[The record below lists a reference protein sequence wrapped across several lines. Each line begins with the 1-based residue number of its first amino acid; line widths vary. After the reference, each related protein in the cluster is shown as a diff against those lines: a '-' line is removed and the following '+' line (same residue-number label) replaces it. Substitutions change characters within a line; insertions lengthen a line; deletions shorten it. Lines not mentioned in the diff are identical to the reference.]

1 MSDSSKEFEHKEDAE
16 ISEEAEKQNQNFMAN
31 VETSDQET
39 GSPNS
44 NPGKDQTADASA
56 RLAEMQAE
64 LNKYKD
70 AALRA
75 AADLDNYRKR
85 VSRERDESIK
95 YANAGF
101 LERLIPV
108 LDNFELGL
116 QAARNAPEA
125 AAIVDGLTMV
135 YKQLQDFLANTGV
148 ETIDELGLQAARNA
162 PEAAAIVD
170 GLSMVYKQL
179 QDFLANTGVETIDA
193 LGQTFDPNLHE
204 ALAQEESLE
213 VPEGKVIR
221 QVRRGYRLRDRLLR
235 PANVVVSKGA
245 PHQVAAGQERE

>member
-1 MSDSSKEFEHKEDAE
+1 MSDSSKEFERKENAG
-16 ISEEAEKQNQNFMAN
+16 IGEEVERQNEKFMAN
-31 VETSDQET
+31 LETTDPEAT
-39 GSPNS
+39 SPNL
-44 NPGKDQTADASA
+44 NPGGEPTAEPGVRS
-56 RLAEMQAE
+56 AEMEVE

-101 LERLIPV
+101 LERLIPI
-108 LDNFELGL
+108 LDNF
-116 QAARNAPEA
+116 
-125 AAIVDGLTMV
+125 
-135 YKQLQDFLANTGV
+135 
-148 ETIDELGLQAARNA
+148 ELGLQAARNA

-179 QDFLANTGVETIDA
+179 QDFLANSGVETIDA
-193 LGQTFDPNLHE
+193 TGQTFDPNLHE
-204 ALAQEESLE
+204 ALAQEESHDI
-213 VPEGKVIR
+213 PEGKVIR

-245 PHQVAAGQERE
+245 PHQVGAGKERE

>member
-1 MSDSSKEFEHKEDAE
+1 MTDSSKEFERKENAG
-16 ISEEAEKQNQNFMAN
+16 IGEEAERQHEKFMAN
-31 VETSDQET
+31 LETSDPEAT
-39 GSPNS
+39 SPNL
-44 NPGKDQTADASA
+44 NPGGEPAAEPGI
-56 RLAEMQAE
+56 RIAEMETE

-95 YANAGF
+95 YANAAF

-125 AAIVDGLTMV
+125 AAIVDGLSMV
-135 YKQLQDFLANTGV
+135 FKQLQDFLA
-148 ETIDELGLQAARNA
+148 
-162 PEAAAIVD
+162 
-170 GLSMVYKQL
+170 SS
-179 QDFLANTGVETIDA
+179 GVETIDA
-193 LGQTFDPNLHE
+193 AGQTFDPNLHE
-204 ALAQEESLE
+204 ALAQEESHDI
-213 VPEGKVIR
+213 PEGKVIR

-235 PANVVVSKGA
+235 PANVVVSKGS
-245 PHQVAAGQERE
+245 PHQVGAGKERE

>member
-1 MSDSSKEFEHKEDAE
+1 MTEPLKDFETKENAKIGENTEKQDEKFVTNLGTTDPEAGSPEPNKAGDSSTDPEIRVAE
-16 ISEEAEKQNQNFMAN
+16 
-31 VETSDQET
+31 
-39 GSPNS
+39 
-44 NPGKDQTADASA
+44 
-56 RLAEMQAE
+56 LQAE
-64 LNKYKD
+64 VSKYKD

-95 YANAGF
+95 HANTSF
-101 LERLIPV
+101 LERLIPI

-125 AAIVDGLTMV
+125 APIVDGLAMV
-135 YKQLQDFLANTGV
+135 YKQLQDFLANSGV
-148 ETIDELGLQAARNA
+148 ETI
-162 PEAAAIVD
+162 EAA
-170 GLSMVYKQL
+170 
-179 QDFLANTGVETIDA
+179 
-193 LGQTFDPNLHE
+193 GQTFDPNLHE
-204 ALAQEESLE
+204 ALAQEENHE

-245 PHQVAAGQERE
+245 PQRVAAGGEGE

>member
-1 MSDSSKEFEHKEDAE
+1 MSDSSKEFGRKDNAGLGG
-16 ISEEAEKQNQNFMAN
+16 EADRQNEKFMAN
-31 VETSDQET
+31 LETSDPEAT
-39 GSPNS
+39 SPNLT
-44 NPGKDQTADASA
+44 PGGEPTAEPGA
-56 RLAEMQAE
+56 RLAEMEAE

-95 YANAGF
+95 YANATF

-125 AAIVDGLTMV
+125 A
-135 YKQLQDFLANTGV
+135 
-148 ETIDELGLQAARNA
+148 
-162 PEAAAIVD
+162 PIVD

-179 QDFLANTGVETIDA
+179 QDFLANSGVETIDA
-193 LGQTFDPNLHE
+193 AGQTFDPNLHE
-204 ALAQEESLE
+204 ALAQEESHDI
-213 VPEGKVIR
+213 PEGNVIR

-235 PANVVVSKGA
+235 PANVVVSKGS
-245 PHQVAAGQERE
+245 PHQVGAGKERE

>member
-1 MSDSSKEFEHKEDAE
+1 MSDSSKEFEHKEEAG

-44 NPGKDQTADASA
+44 NPGKDQTADANA

-125 AAIVDGLTMV
+125 AAIVDGL
-135 YKQLQDFLANTGV
+135 
-148 ETIDELGLQAARNA
+148 
-162 PEAAAIVD
+162 
-170 GLSMVYKQL
+170 SMVYKQL
-179 QDFLANTGVETIDA
+179 HDFLANTGVETIDA

-204 ALAQEESLE
+204 ALAQEESQE
-213 VPEGKVIR
+213 VPEGKVLR
-221 QVRRGYRLRDRLLR
+221 QIRRGYRLRDRLLR
-235 PANVVVSKGA
+235 PANVVVSKGV
-245 PHQVAAGQERE
+245 PHQVAASQERE

>member
-1 MSDSSKEFEHKEDAE
+1 
-16 ISEEAEKQNQNFMAN
+16 MAN

-44 NPGKDQTADASA
+44 NPGEDQTADTSA

-116 QAARNAPEA
+116 QAARH
-125 AAIVDGLTMV
+125 
-135 YKQLQDFLANTGV
+135 
-148 ETIDELGLQAARNA
+148 A

-179 QDFLANTGVETIDA
+179 QDFLANPGVETIDA
-193 LGQTFDPNLHE
+193 LVQTFDPNLHE

-213 VPEGKVIR
+213 VPERKVIR
-221 QVRRGYRLRDRLLR
+221 QVRPGYRFPDPLLR
-235 PANVVVSKGA
+235 PANGRVPKRVPPQA
-245 PHQVAAGQERE
+245 PSAQATA

>member
-1 MSDSSKEFEHKEDAE
+1 MSDSSKEFERKENAG
-16 ISEEAEKQNQNFMAN
+16 IGEEVERQNEKFMAN
-31 VETSDQET
+31 LETSDPEAT
-39 GSPNS
+39 SPDL
-44 NPGKDQTADASA
+44 NPGGEPAAVPGA
-56 RLAEMQAE
+56 RLAEIEVE

-95 YANAGF
+95 YANAAF

-125 AAIVDGLTMV
+125 AS
-135 YKQLQDFLANTGV
+135 
-148 ETIDELGLQAARNA
+148 
-162 PEAAAIVD
+162 IVD

-179 QDFLANTGVETIDA
+179 QDFLANSGVETIDA
-193 LGQTFDPNLHE
+193 AGQTFDPNLHE
-204 ALAQEESLE
+204 ALAQEESHDI
-213 VPEGKVIR
+213 PEGKVIR
-221 QVRRGYRLRDRLLR
+221 QARRGYRLRDRLLR
-235 PANVVVSKGA
+235 PANVVVSKGS
-245 PHQVAAGQERE
+245 PHQVGAGKERE

>member
-1 MSDSSKEFEHKEDAE
+1 MTDQSKEFESKEQAKTGTNGED
-16 ISEEAEKQNQNFMAN
+16 QNTKVVTNLGNNDPEVMSTQ
-31 VETSDQET
+31 T
-39 GSPNS
+39 NS
-44 NPGKDQTADASA
+44 APDASSDPA
-56 RLAEMQAE
+56 SQLAELQAE
-64 LNKYKD
+64 VSKYKD

-85 VSRERDESIK
+85 VSRERDESVK
-95 YANAGF
+95 YANTAF
-101 LERLIPV
+101 LERLIPI

-125 AAIVDGLTMV
+125 A
-135 YKQLQDFLANTGV
+135 
-148 ETIDELGLQAARNA
+148 
-162 PEAAAIVD
+162 PIVD

-179 QDFLANTGVETIDA
+179 QDFLANSGVEVIEA
-193 LGQTFDPNLHE
+193 AGHIFDPNLHE
-204 ALAQEESLE
+204 ALAQEESSV

-245 PHQVAAGQERE
+245 PQRVAAETEGE

>member
-1 MSDSSKEFEHKEDAE
+1 MTDSSKEFERKENAG
-16 ISEEAEKQNQNFMAN
+16 IGEEAERQNEKFMAN
-31 VETSDQET
+31 LETTDPEAT
-39 GSPNS
+39 SPNS
-44 NPGKDQTADASA
+44 NPGGEQTAEPRTLSG
-56 RLAEMQAE
+56 LAEMEAE

-85 VSRERDESIK
+85 VSREREESIK
-95 YANAGF
+95 YANAAF

-135 YKQLQDFLANTGV
+135 YKQLQDFLAN
-148 ETIDELGLQAARNA
+148 
-162 PEAAAIVD
+162 
-170 GLSMVYKQL
+170 S
-179 QDFLANTGVETIDA
+179 GVETIDA
-193 LGQTFDPNLHE
+193 TGQTFDPNLHE
-204 ALAQEESLE
+204 ALAQEESHE
-213 VPEGKVIR
+213 IPEGKVIR

-245 PHQVAAGQERE
+245 PHQVAAGKERE